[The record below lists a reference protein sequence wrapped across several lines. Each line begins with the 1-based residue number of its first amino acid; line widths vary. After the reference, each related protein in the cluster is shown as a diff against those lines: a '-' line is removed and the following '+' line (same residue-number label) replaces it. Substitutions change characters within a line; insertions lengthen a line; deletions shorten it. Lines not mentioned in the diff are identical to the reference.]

1 MGKRANV
8 VLKKF
13 QDSADSMNAYVK
25 FSTTA
30 EAEKACQANGVKME
44 EHTLR
49 VFLCNDDNLDY
60 DCTVFVGNLP
70 LDVKEEEFRQHFS
83 SVGSIVNVRVIKD
96 RHTYKG
102 IGIGYVRFQTKEGT
116 WFIT

>member
-30 EAEKACQANGVKME
+30 EAEKACQANGVKM
-44 EHTLR
+44 
-49 VFLCNDDNLDY
+49 
-60 DCTVFVGNLP
+60 
-70 LDVKEEEFRQHFS
+70 
-83 SVGSIVNVRVIKD
+83 
-96 RHTYKG
+96 
-102 IGIGYVRFQTKEGT
+102 
-116 WFIT
+116 